1 MLFAFLIIIGVSL
14 GNNMDITVATNFVTS
29 TLLVSIACCIAAGC
43 AILIN
48 NMIHR
53 WWKPLSWSIVPQ
65 SIKDV
70 ISGNFEQ
77 APKDIK
83 ETVKQEPHLEN
94 TENSVKQ
101 VRVKE

>member
-1 MLFAFLIIIGVSL
+1 
-14 GNNMDITVATNFVTS
+14 MDITAATNFVTS
-29 TLLVSIACCIAAGC
+29 TLLISVACMIVAGC

-70 ISGNFEQ
+70 IAGNFEPANKDNKLQ
-77 APKDIK
+77 PK
-83 ETVKQEPHLEN
+83 EQVKQEPHIEHTEN
-94 TENSVKQ
+94 TVTQ

>member
-1 MLFAFLIIIGVSL
+1 
-14 GNNMDITVATNFVTS
+14 MDITSATNFVTS
-29 TLLVSIACCIAAGC
+29 TLLVGIACCIVAGC

-65 SIKDV
+65 SIKE
-70 ISGNFEQ
+70 IMSGNFEQ
-77 APKDIK
+77 TPKDPK
-83 ETVKQEPHLEN
+83 EPKEPVKQEPQLDQQ
-94 TENSVKQ
+94 ENSTKQ

>member
-1 MLFAFLIIIGVSL
+1 
-14 GNNMDITVATNFVTS
+14 MDITVATNFVTS
-29 TLLVSIACCIAAGC
+29 TLLLSVACIMIAGC

-70 ISGNFEQ
+70 ISGNFDQ

-83 ETVKQEPHLEN
+83 EPVKQEPRIDLEN
-94 TENSVKQ
+94 TVTQVK
-101 VRVKE
+101 VKE

>member
-1 MLFAFLIIIGVSL
+1 
-14 GNNMDITVATNFVTS
+14 MDITVATNFVTS
-29 TLLVSIACCIAAGC
+29 TLLVSVACIIVAGC

-77 APKDIK
+77 TPAAVK
-83 ETVKQEPHLEN
+83 EVKEPAKQEPHLDQS
-94 TENSVKQ
+94 ENSVKQ

>member
-1 MLFAFLIIIGVSL
+1 
-14 GNNMDITVATNFVTS
+14 MDITVATNFVTS
-29 TLLVSIACCIAAGC
+29 TLLISVACMIVAGC

-70 ISGNFEQ
+70 INGNFEP
-77 APKDIK
+77 ASKGNK
-83 ETVKQEPHLEN
+83 EPAKEPVKQEPHIEQSEN
-94 TENSVKQ
+94 TVTQ

>member
-1 MLFAFLIIIGVSL
+1 
-14 GNNMDITVATNFVTS
+14 MDITVATNFVTS
-29 TLLVSIACCIAAGC
+29 TLLISVACMIVAGC

-77 APKDIK
+77 PSK
-83 ETVKQEPHLEN
+83 EVKEPVKQEPHIEHQEN
-94 TENSVKQ
+94 TVTQ
-101 VRVKE
+101 VRVKD

>member
-1 MLFAFLIIIGVSL
+1 
-14 GNNMDITVATNFVTS
+14 MDITVATNFVTS
-29 TLLVSIACCIAAGC
+29 TLLLGVACSIIAGC

-77 APKDIK
+77 TAKEVKEPAPTKQ
-83 ETVKQEPHLEN
+83 EPVKQEPHIEHQEN
-94 TENSVKQ
+94 TITQ

>member
-1 MLFAFLIIIGVSL
+1 
-14 GNNMDITVATNFVTS
+14 MDIIAATNFVTS
-29 TLLVSIACCIAAGC
+29 TLLVGLACCIIAGC

-53 WWKPLSWSIVPQ
+53 WWRPLSWSIVPQ

-77 APKDIK
+77 TAKEVKEPAP
-83 ETVKQEPHLEN
+83 TKQEPHIEQPAHPDH
-94 TENSVKQ
+94 TVTQ

>member
-1 MLFAFLIIIGVSL
+1 
-14 GNNMDITVATNFVTS
+14 MDITAATNFVTS
-29 TLLVSIACCIAAGC
+29 TLLVGIACCIAAGC

-70 ISGNFEQ
+70 MSGNFEQ
-77 APKDIK
+77 TAKDTK
-83 ETVKQEPHLEN
+83 ESVKQEPQLDLQ
-94 TENSVKQ
+94 ENSTKQ

>member
-1 MLFAFLIIIGVSL
+1 
-14 GNNMDITVATNFVTS
+14 MDITAATNFVTS
-29 TLLVSIACCIAAGC
+29 TLLVGVACCIVAGC

-70 ISGNFEQ
+70 ISGDFEQ
-77 APKDIK
+77 APKEVK
-83 ETVKQEPHLEN
+83 EPVKQEPQIEHPEN
-94 TENSVKQ
+94 TVTQ
-101 VRVKE
+101 VRVKEQGKAGVAQ

>member
-1 MLFAFLIIIGVSL
+1 
-14 GNNMDITVATNFVTS
+14 MDITVATNFVTS
-29 TLLVSIACCIAAGC
+29 TLLVSIACCIMAGC

-65 SIKDV
+65 TIKDV
-70 ISGNFEQ
+70 ISGNFEP
-77 APKDIK
+77 ANKDIK
-83 ETVKQEPHLEN
+83 VAAKQEPNIEQSEN
-94 TENSVKQ
+94 TVTQ